1 MTEGIPQLGL
11 YVAAS
16 LALIL
21 TPGQDMIYVIS
32 RSLAQ
37 GRAAGVYSALGVIL
51 GILVH
56 TALAA
61 LGVGAILQASE
72 ALFLVLK
79 LVGAA
84 YLVYLGLRMVLT
96 RSPELGTGVA
106 SPPLRPASLVWQGLL
121 SNVSNPKI
129 VLFFFA
135 FLPQFVDPASAHP
148 TRDLV
153 FLGVLYAALGLPVK
167 AGVGLAAGSLSEA
180 IRRRPAALA
189 WVHRACG
196 AVLVGLGLRL
206 AATDR

>member
-1 MTEGIPQLGL
+1 VTDGIPQLGL

-37 GRAAGVYSALGVIL
+37 GRAAGVYSAVGVIL

-72 ALFLVLK
+72 AMFLALK

-84 YLVYLGLRMVLT
+84 YLVYLGLRMLLMRRHTLAVDGAA
-96 RSPELGTGVA
+96 GT
-106 SPPLRPASLVWQGLL
+106 LRPASLVWQGLL

-167 AGVGLAAGSLSEA
+167 AGVALAAGSLSA
-180 IRRRPAALA
+180 SVSRSPRVLV
-189 WVHRACG
+189 WVNRGCG

-206 AATDR
+206 AAAER